1 MRSNNT
7 GSEKLKVKL
16 NVSGVA
22 EKIVHL
28 GNGDIV
34 SIQEI
39 PNVQLEQL
47 QKVDLST

>member
-1 MRSNNT
+1 MRSNNS
-7 GSEKLKVKL
+7 GYEKLEVKL

-22 EKIVHL
+22 EKIVRL
-28 GNGDIV
+28 GNGDTG

-39 PNVQLEQL
+39 PNMQLEQL